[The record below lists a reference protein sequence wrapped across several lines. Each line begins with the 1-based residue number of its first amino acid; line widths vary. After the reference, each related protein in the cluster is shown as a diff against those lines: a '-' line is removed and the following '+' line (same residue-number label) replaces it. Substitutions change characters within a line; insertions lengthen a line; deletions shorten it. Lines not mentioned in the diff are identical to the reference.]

1 MTRENEDQL
10 QSVRSRVT
18 SLAEEVASALGIEV
32 ILVEIRGGGGR
43 SVVRVF
49 LDQAGGIT
57 LGDCERFSKRLAVLL
72 DVEDCVPFSYAL
84 EVSSPGI
91 DRPLVKASDYERFS
105 GKNATVHTKLP
116 IEGQRRF
123 KGRIGKLA
131 EGRVTMELE
140 AGRKVEIPLAE
151 IDKANLVGEI

>member
-18 SLAEEVASALGIEV
+18 SLAEEVASTLGVEV
-32 ILVEIRGGGGR
+32 ILIEIRGSGGR
-43 SVVRVF
+43 SVVRIF
-49 LDQAGGIT
+49 IDQAGGIT
-57 LGDCERFSKRLAVLL
+57 LQDCERFSKRLAVLL

-105 GKNATVHTKLP
+105 GKNATVRTKLP

-123 KGRIGKLA
+123 KGRIGELT
-131 EGRVTMELE
+131 ESRVTLELE

-151 IDKANLVGEI
+151 IEKANLVGEI